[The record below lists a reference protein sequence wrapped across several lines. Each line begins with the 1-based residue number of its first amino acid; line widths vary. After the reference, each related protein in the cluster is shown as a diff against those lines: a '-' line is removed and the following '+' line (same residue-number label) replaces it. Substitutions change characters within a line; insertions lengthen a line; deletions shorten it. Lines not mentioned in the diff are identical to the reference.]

1 MRAYSSVHPLLSFRT
16 QFASG
21 FLGCFS
27 IAAPGLPFH
36 IRRNYFC
43 SATTL
48 PSLSLNVRNYSTT
61 VPIVP
66 IKIYRNADTDK
77 LQIIIE
83 NKGKAGVYRWTNL
96 KNGKTYV
103 GSSTNLS
110 LRMKEYYSFRYLE
123 TKILKSKSMI
133 YSSILKHGYSSFSLE
148 ILEYCDGDQAISIE
162 QYYLDLLNPE
172 YNILKKLVQC

>member
-83 NKGKAGVYRWTNL
+83 NKGKAGVYR
-96 KNGKTYV
+96 
-103 GSSTNLS
+103 
-110 LRMKEYYSFRYLE
+110 
-123 TKILKSKSMI
+123 
-133 YSSILKHGYSSFSLE
+133 
-148 ILEYCDGDQAISIE
+148 
-162 QYYLDLLNPE
+162 
-172 YNILKKLVQC
+172 